1 MAEVV
6 VEQPTLV
13 AFFPPAE
20 MALDSVGLRQRLR
33 TYQEVAVASGWRFE
47 QRYSQRLRVTDRRS
61 QALYGV
67 PLPRDSTGVVLV
79 APGARPQ
86 VRVGN
91 MSEATL
97 RDGLRAFLSMLQ
109 SRGAATPTSL

>member
-33 TYQEVAVASGWRFE
+33 MYQEVAVASGWRFE

-67 PLPRDSTGVVLV
+67 SLPRDSTGVVLV

-86 VRVGN
+86 VLVGN
-91 MSEATL
+91 LSQATL
-97 RDGLRAFLSMLQ
+97 REGLRAFLNMLQ
-109 SRGAATPTSL
+109 SRGAAMPISL